1 MDYSLKLLDVL
12 DGSGILEVVDNT
24 HAETD
29 AEFLGGALQ
38 NAWVADHVFE
48 LNMLSLF
55 FARNAGT
62 RSGVNY
68 DAIWNNLEQCDV
80 LYSRASYAMNTV
92 NNLVGIPGRINEL
105 KKQLLQGYTV
115 DWTKWFECEIQ
126 ALLQYFEVLSPV
138 YSSIVHRLALLVDNI
153 AYNGAGS
160 SNLNALGQAGQT
172 FVNWAQTQWTNA
184 QAQMQAA
191 LANPA
196 TGYSAQASFANTYK
210 KDELR

>member
-68 DAIWNNLEQCDV
+68 DAIWNNLEQVRLPDKPAFPKQRLIQRNSAMYSTPV
-80 LYSRASYAMNTV
+80 LHM
-92 NNLVGIPGRINEL
+92 P
-105 KKQLLQGYTV
+105 
-115 DWTKWFECEIQ
+115 
-126 ALLQYFEVLSPV
+126 
-138 YSSIVHRLALLVDNI
+138 
-153 AYNGAGS
+153 
-160 SNLNALGQAGQT
+160 
-172 FVNWAQTQWTNA
+172 
-184 QAQMQAA
+184 
-191 LANPA
+191 
-196 TGYSAQASFANTYK
+196 
-210 KDELR
+210 

>member
-1 MDYSLKLLDVL
+1 
-12 DGSGILEVVDNT
+12 
-24 HAETD
+24 
-29 AEFLGGALQ
+29 
-38 NAWVADHVFE
+38 
-48 LNMLSLF
+48 
-55 FARNAGT
+55 
-62 RSGVNY
+62 
-68 DAIWNNLEQCDV
+68 
-80 LYSRASYAMNTV
+80 MNTV

-105 KKQLLQGYTV
+105 KKQLLQVSRLHLTSPHHLITTLTTNHQGYTV